1 MRPTYA
7 SKTMTGLLASHGL
20 RISQQRIGESL
31 SRLNPGYQHA
41 HRATIATLW
50 DDNRRANWYSLTN
63 VPFKCIQRENVCVL
77 SRFIV
82 GSKLSS
88 SESKT
93 IGHFLSLP
101 ITANSLRQGNLPE
114 SQPYRRKGNKIING
128 FPNRHSSNARI

>member
-1 MRPTYA
+1 M
-7 SKTMTGLLASHGL
+7 MTGLLASHGL
-20 RISQQRIGESL
+20 RISQQRVGESL

-77 SRFIV
+77 SSFIV

-93 IGHFLSLP
+93 IGRFLFLP
-101 ITANSLRQGNLPE
+101 ITANSLRQGFFQKA
-114 SQPYRRKGNKIING
+114 SHTDGRGTK
-128 FPNRHSSNARI
+128 